1 MSPEHSAILE
11 YVHGYSG
18 HEEERLLDQAS
29 TLTGLLHHDT
39 RYPAGAR
46 VLEAGCG
53 VGAQTV
59 TLAGQNFLG
68 ASAVRFN
75 GTNATFSVLSNTTIH
90 ATVPANASAT
100 DNARSARFTTRHR
113 PTSGR

>member
-1 MSPEHSAILE
+1 MSPEHSAIVE

-18 HEEERLLDQAS
+18 YEEERLLDQAN

-59 TLAGQNFLG
+59 TLAGQSPAARIVSVFFHEDNFP
-68 ASAVRFN
+68 R
-75 GTNATFSVLSNTTIH
+75 H
-90 ATVPANASAT
+90 ADA
-100 DNARSARFTTRHR
+100 
-113 PTSGR
+113 